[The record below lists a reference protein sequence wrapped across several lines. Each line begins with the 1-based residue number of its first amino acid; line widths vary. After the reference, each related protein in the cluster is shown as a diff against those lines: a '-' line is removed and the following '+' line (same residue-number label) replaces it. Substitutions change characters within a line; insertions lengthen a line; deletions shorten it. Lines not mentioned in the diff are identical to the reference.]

1 MERKNFLR
9 SLGLLAAG
17 TMVPLKGKSVVTI
30 NEPLPTKQRSM
41 RIAHLTDA
49 HIADNK
55 NARNGF
61 IKCLHAI
68 QQMEDTPDYIINGGD
83 TIEDALYNTK
93 SNVNKQ
99 WDLWHSILKNECSIK
114 VNNTIGNHD
123 IWGLY
128 TEKKDFLYG
137 KKFAQ
142 EKLHMEHTYYSV
154 DQCGWHIIFLDSTQK
169 KSNGMWYTAKL
180 GEEQIDWLS
189 RDLAATPANTPVLVV
204 SHIPILCANIFLDN
218 VKQRFGKF
226 QIPSSWMHTDVQEI
240 VSLFNQYPNVKLC
253 ISGHIHLQDKVQ
265 YNNVMYCC
273 NGAVSGDWWRNEY
286 YHQTKAGYAIID
298 LFSDGTFENNYMHYA

>member
-1 MERKNFLR
+1 
-9 SLGLLAAG
+9 
-17 TMVPLKGKSVVTI
+17 
-30 NEPLPTKQRSM
+30 
-41 RIAHLTDA
+41 
-49 HIADNK
+49 
-55 NARNGF
+55 
-61 IKCLHAI
+61 
-68 QQMEDTPDYIINGGD
+68 
-83 TIEDALYNTK
+83 
-93 SNVNKQ
+93 
-99 WDLWHSILKNECSIK
+99 
-114 VNNTIGNHD
+114 
-123 IWGLY
+123 
-128 TEKKDFLYG
+128 
-137 KKFAQ
+137 
-142 EKLHMEHTYYSV
+142 MEHTYYSV

-226 QIPSSWMHTDVQEI
+226 QIPGSWMHTDVQEI
-240 VSLFNQYPNVKLC
+240 VTLFNQYPNVKLC

-298 LFSDGTFENNYMHYA
+298 LFNDGTFENNYMHYA